1 MATDPAVIL
10 KSVPEGA
17 VIEDGVPF
25 PGLAPNQRLSFRMR
39 KKFPET
45 LVYNIDVEYFGIVL
59 SRVVAKVT
67 DSGKLLW
74 QGGQ

>member
-17 VIEDGVPF
+17 VIEDGIPF
-25 PGLAPNQRLSFRMR
+25 PGLSTKRLEFRMR
-39 KKFPET
+39 KKHAET
-45 LVYNIDVEYFGIVL
+45 RVYNIDVEYFGIVL
-59 SRVVAKVT
+59 SRVVAKVA
-67 DSGKLLW
+67 DSGKIIW